1 MLGKNNNK
9 ERIRKMEMQAKQDH
23 FSIRKLTIGA
33 ASVLL
38 GFTFFGLNSQT
49 AKADTIDP
57 AKEEI
62 SSETNKSQTESDQT
76 ADKADSANANKQ
88 TSSKKQDANLST
100 FSGLSSFLKSTDT
113 ENSTTST
120 KDSTAKTTDSK
131 TDGQKDKENTADN
144 NAKTPDKDQ
153 SATKDPAKA
162 DGVTDQD
169 QSATKDPAKADSA
182 TDQDNSKTN
191 SAGKTDSQTPTLVDK
206 DAKRDATTGTVAKVT
221 NWTQLKNAYSDA
233 SVSEIDI
240 MNNISADSNG
250 WHTVLATVPGRK
262 LLIKSAGTTKYK
274 IDFKQNHPDC
284 DKRNSTDITYENLE
298 LWSADYWGVLST
310 YGLSGTGGSQN
321 VNVNIRFKNVDYYG
335 SQLIYAQANTHIYF
349 YGTNHINT
357 IKTPYNGGPTE
368 SNDQQLFE
376 FNGKNCS
383 VEFVDG
389 VFNGSTYGGSMI
401 EMTGDNVSVKVDQ
414 GAVVNL
420 TPLVNYDASRTYGE
434 HWYPFSVI
442 YIKGKGKV
450 DVSGTINIFMG
461 DNSTSHPYQGS
472 RNSNKCRAIYL
483 EDGDSN
489 FNIATGGTVNINTN
503 GNISDVKPGN
513 LVYDAGNFIIKP
525 KGTLNI
531 VGSDMGDYSGTLVL
545 VKGKADIENG
555 AFNISLDDSKP
566 AGPGKGAG
574 TGAGK
579 GAITLVDVQGGTL
592 IVNNPTSL
600 ILNAQ
605 ANKNPDTSII
615 GENNITITNVR
626 QQFNLTGLGLG
637 IDKVTLPPF
646 HVLNVRKK
654 RGGTILVD
662 KLELLNG
669 KTQLNVDKLNE
680 LKAKITAAGI
690 DYEKL
695 PTDVKDSLT
704 ETAKGNK
711 TFDDLFIDII
721 QRAFNN
727 SKNFGYN
734 NIAFIPA
741 NPSGFLDIDTSKVTV
756 KRNDDGSN
764 TITGAAGSV
773 IGYNPDTD
781 GPDDLKGDPKN
792 IKNTFSLVMPVAT
805 KAYIAANIIDDKGKK
820 IPWPDK
826 NIGVP
831 NPYAATDDT
840 YRDSKNSSLNPL
852 PTQYAAE
859 VNNDGSF
866 TFTIPADQTVK
877 FNKNYGIE
885 LSPSANFVGYDPTDT
900 SKPVRQ
906 NLDILTLSEVRD
918 QAAKAIT
925 DAINNAKTNKPN
937 NLTAD
942 QNKAFNDAM
951 TQAAAAASKTINSAN
966 KSTSVYDPSADSITK
981 VNQRK
986 NDALKIINDAL
997 KAAQNS
1003 AQVETDRTNAIN
1015 ALNAEASQQAGYY
1028 PSQTQAITD
1037 ARDSA
1042 INQVKAAQ
1050 NSTDVAKAKDDG
1062 IKAIDKVGLDYKN
1075 TVKTG
1080 LDQQIGQVK
1089 SDIADLAKDANLND
1103 TEKDEV
1109 NGLIDRLKRP
1119 DAIVA
1124 TQGDI
1129 DKDTNEASVKSHQ
1142 KEAQDTID
1150 ALKNTISAIKKLQ
1163 AAAKD
1168 EIAKHS
1174 DKTADIQDSL
1184 NDAVHKVINGD
1195 DPDGSNGLEAI
1206 KQVYAN
1212 QEADAINKAA
1222 AAAKKRVQNS
1232 GLAPTDQVA
1241 YLNAIDNAAKV
1252 ATAKP
1257 GDSNYDANK
1266 SIYGTSDVT
1275 AIDQRV
1281 AATQTAFDKA
1291 AAKSEVSGYAVTNED
1306 SLSVNSTTNIAKAI
1320 SDGLASIDNSA
1331 DSNAVATA
1339 EDTAKKNVLKAISKQ
1354 KLADVEAD
1362 VENQISNIPGLTA
1375 QNIDDAKA
1383 QAQKILSN
1391 NNIPLGYTQRI
1402 DQADSLTA
1410 IDGARNDGI
1419 TALNNLLTKQ
1429 QELGKRNNQL
1439 TDAAA
1444 QIRKKQQDADS
1455 AIDAITNLSDAEKDS
1470 YHKQIKK
1477 VADDSINGL
1486 NSIDLSKV
1494 DDAVTTAKG
1503 KIDSI
1508 VADAQNKGNS
1518 VIKDAR
1524 TKASQA
1530 VDDAA
1535 KAAKAKIESIPD
1547 SQLSQSN
1554 KKHYEDLIDQ
1564 DAQSAK
1570 DKIAA
1575 AQDEDS
1581 IKSVVQ
1587 DGENNITRD
1596 LNDAQVSAAR
1606 AKAISDLQTAK
1617 NDARKTISDA
1627 HDKGSLNEKDWED
1640 KLDQIDNAYDQAV
1653 QAVTGDF
1660 NVSDINND
1668 ADKGKKSIQ
1677 SIVDSISDNAA
1688 TQALA
1693 KQRQDAI
1700 NKLKE
1705 ARDNANT
1712 QITTDPNLS
1721 VTEKNDYYNQ
1731 ITNAFNNA
1739 QSAIQAAGKD
1749 DIDTALTNGTRKL
1762 TDIQEAANLQ
1772 SAKDQALND
1781 LLAER
1786 SKVKEQIGNMD
1797 QVTSANK
1804 NDLRAKVDEQ
1814 YNQAVN
1820 NINSANTSS
1829 IQQVTQYS
1837 QQGKAAIDNVIS
1849 DLNINKVINK
1859 QKLDDYAQKAIDR
1872 INNSTDV
1879 TQAVK
1884 DSTIAGIKA
1893 ARDEAKGNVD
1903 SQTEIPASNVAEQNG
1918 ELAIDA
1924 AAAKG
1929 NGLEGYKNSAI
1940 DQISTAAANATSRLQ
1955 GIYNGL
1961 NDDDKAKVKD
1971 VFDQA
1976 NNAIQQA
1983 SSTAIANIKKATNKD
1998 QVDGYT
2004 KDAIAAINKAE
2015 AGADLAAAK
2024 AAAITAINEASTKAN
2039 TQLTNKK
2046 DQDAVKAVTN
2056 LGQNDINAASDIAT
2070 VNKIKDN
2077 TIQSIQNILDIAASQ
2092 QAEQIRNQRDEALQE
2107 LKDTLNGKDDLAGV
2121 RDQINR
2127 LNDLTDDQ
2135 KTAFTKQAVDAYDRA
2150 VAKVSGASK
2159 DQIESE
2165 KNAGI
2170 VNINQALTDAKLQ
2183 ATKNKA
2189 KSDLDKLASA
2199 AGETDPND
2207 KDSINNERDK
2217 AKDKIDKAKNT
2228 DEVNKAKEEG
2238 QNAINGIEETG
2249 KDTQLANDKVAAKND
2264 LKNAADKL
2272 QQKIDQDLADKK
2284 LGQDQYD
2291 ELSAKIDQA
2300 RKDGETRINSAKD
2313 KNGLTNAQSQNNNDL
2328 NNIST
2333 DIGKEESLTN
2343 ALTQLQDA
2351 VNKASAA
2358 ADEIAKDNKDL
2369 AEQMREQIKSERDKA
2384 AQIIQNAKNDA
2395 QDPNNAMNTA
2405 AQDGVKAITGLTD
2418 RYEAK
2423 NDAINKLK
2431 GYAETVK
2438 KGLQGNNL
2446 DANEI
2451 SQGENAI
2458 NTALQNATSNIYG
2471 AKDSDNL
2478 DDIEGAGEKAIDQA
2492 KLPSDLL
2499 AEKNKQIAAIDDYVK
2514 GKGDINSVATH
2525 LTDDQKADLQKQL
2538 DQVVQSTKDKI
2549 GKVTLPE
2556 NATASDFEAAKKKLA
2571 NIEHGVP
2578 ENNEALDFG
2587 QAGVDKIY
2595 DLAKNRAD
2603 IYQAKQDAIKQ
2614 LQDIQDQ
2621 ANKKI
2626 EDSGLSGTDQEA
2638 ERQKIKDIIDKSK
2651 TDVNNIPDKKDGKDR
2666 TADDVKQDAAAIVN
2680 KAKNGYK
2687 DPTTGE
2693 QMPGTSSVIDQAA
2706 LAGAKTKAEGYL
2718 KEKQNQAHDI
2728 INKSQ
2733 LTDSEKQEAN
2743 QAIDNAYNSEKEN
2756 IEAITDVDKVP
2767 KDKDHVGTSI
2777 DKIWQ
2782 NSSEWV
2788 VKDKQ
2793 NATVG
2798 TNGLQSEYDKLTS
2811 DQRANSDYQDYIK
2824 DIIAGLADINK
2835 ADNIPDIS
2843 SAYNQ
2848 GITALNK
2855 LKAKEDIKNAADKAK
2870 TEIINNKDIDSQ
2882 TKLDLI
2888 NNVNEHVKEGN
2899 EAIDQVNAPSD
2910 DPAGKKTNIDK
2921 AANTAKGDIQVE
2933 VNKAIDASKKKADQE
2948 VADKAI
2954 EAIDKIHKEF
2964 GDNADTS
2971 SIQNAFNKHKNT
2983 EGNSYDEIQK
2993 NKLEA
2998 EKEIAK
3004 GAVDDAAK
3012 NAKKDVD
3019 NNKGK
3024 HQDGS
3029 DLTNDEKQKIK
3040 DEIDHQKDNAKDKID
3055 HAGSGDD
3062 IDKNRDNGIDVI
3074 HQDSSDPTTIDKV
3087 IHGGDNNGNGGNT
3100 ENISNGGNTGGGS
3113 TAPVPVPNKQ
3123 PGNDNNPNDSDS
3135 NSNAKLPNSSQVKLM
3150 HNAYLYDETGKR
3162 ANQITLGVGSIVTV
3176 YGTQTIN
3183 GKEYYVLVDQGAKN
3197 KKYFVATAN
3206 VLATRQKLTHNAYIY
3221 NQFGKRVKKTG
3232 VYKKGQLLNTYGAVV
3247 KIRGKRYF
3255 TIGKNRFVKAA
3266 NVKIVTSAKSA
3277 NEEVAPTY
3285 TNTTEQPVVTVAK
3298 SLKHNA
3304 YLYDENGR
3312 RANKLIFNAGSV
3324 VETTGKKTINGQ
3336 KYYALPDGLYIASGN
3351 IDAKKLK
3358 LKHNAYIYNKYGHRL
3373 GKKVLKKRKSV
3384 NTYGNPVKIGHKK
3397 YYTLSKGRF
3406 VKKAN
3411 F

>member
-153 SATKDPAKA
+153 SATKNPAKA
-162 DGVTDQD
+162 DGATDQD

-376 FNGKNCS
+376 FKGKNCS

-434 HWYPFSVI
+434 NWYPFSVI

-472 RNSNKCRAIYL
+472 RNSNKCRAIFL
-483 EDGDSN
+483 KDNDSS
-489 FNIATGGTVNINTN
+489 FNIGTNGTVNVTTN
-503 GNISDVKPGN
+503 GNISDADSGN
-513 LVYDAGNFIIKP
+513 LIYDAGNFTIRP
-525 KGTLNI
+525 KGTLN
-531 VGSDMGDYSGTLVL
+531 VTGNDMGDYSGTLVL

-615 GENNITITNVR
+615 GTNNITITNVR
-626 QQFNLTGLGLG
+626 QQFDLTGLGLG

-792 IKNTFSLVMPVAT
+792 IKNPFSLVMPVAT

-826 NIGVP
+826 DDKNHGVP

-885 LSPSANFVGYDPTDT
+885 LSPSANFIGYDPTDT

-925 DAINNAKTNKPN
+925 DAITNAKTNKPN

-986 NDALKIINDAL
+986 NDALKIINDAIT
-997 KAAQNS
+997 AAQNS

-1015 ALNAEASQQAGYY
+1015 ALNAEASKQAGYY
-1028 PSQTQAITD
+1028 PSQSQTING

-1042 INQVKAAQ
+1042 ISQVKAAQ

-1124 TQGDI
+1124 DQGDI

-1174 DKTADIQDSL
+1174 DKTTDIQDSL

-1195 DPDGSNGLEAI
+1195 DPDGSKGLEEI
-1206 KQVYAN
+1206 KQVFTN
-1212 QEADAINKAA
+1212 QEANNINKAA

-1241 YLNAIDNAAKV
+1241 YLNAIDNAAKI

-1275 AIDQRV
+1275 AINQRV
-1281 AATQTAFDKA
+1281 AATQTTFDKA
-1291 AAKSEVSGYAVTNED
+1291 AAKSEVSGYAATNQD
-1306 SLSVNSTTNIAKAI
+1306 SLSVNQTTNIAKAI
-1320 SDGLASIDNSA
+1320 SDGLTSIDNSA
-1331 DSNAVATA
+1331 DSDAVAVA
-1339 EDTAKKNVLKAISKQ
+1339 EDTAKKNVLKTISKQ

-1375 QNIDDAKA
+1375 QNIDDAKKL
-1383 QAQKILSN
+1383 AQKILSN
-1391 NNIPLGYTQRI
+1391 NTNPLGYTQRV

-1486 NSIDLSKV
+1486 NSIEPSKV

-1547 SQLSQSN
+1547 SQLSQSS

-1564 DAQSAK
+1564 DAQAAK

-1581 IKSVVQ
+1581 IKSAAQ

-1606 AKAISDLQTAK
+1606 AQAISDLQSAK
-1617 NDARKTISDA
+1617 NDARKTISAA
-1627 HDKGSLNEKDWED
+1627 HDKGSLNDKDWED

-1660 NVSDINND
+1660 NVSDINDD

-1677 SIVDSISDNAA
+1677 SVVDSISDNEA

-1693 KQRQDAI
+1693 KQRQDAL

-1731 ITNAFNNA
+1731 ITKAFNSA

-1762 TDIQEAANLQ
+1762 TEIQEAANLQ

-1786 SKVKEQIGNMD
+1786 SKIREQIGNMD

-1804 NDLRAKVDEQ
+1804 NDLRAQVDEQ
-1814 YNQAVN
+1814 YNQAVK
-1820 NINSANTSS
+1820 NINSASTSS
-1829 IQQVTQYS
+1829 IQQVTQYA

-1872 INNSTDV
+1872 ISNSSDI

-1884 DSTIAGIKA
+1884 NSTIAGINA

-1903 SQTEIPASNVAEQNG
+1903 SQKDIPASNLAEQNG

-1929 NGLEGYKNSAI
+1929 NGFEGYKNSAI
-1940 DQISTAAANATSRLQ
+1940 GQISTAAANATSRLQ
-1955 GIYNGL
+1955 EIYNGL
-1961 NDDDKAKVKD
+1961 KDDEKAKVKD

-1976 NNAIQQA
+1976 NSAIKQA
-1983 SSTAIANIKKATNKD
+1983 SSTAIANINKATNKD

-2015 AGADLAAAK
+2015 TGADLAAAK
-2024 AAAITAINEASTKAN
+2024 TAAITAINEASAKAN

-2046 DQDAVKAVTN
+2046 DQDANKAVTD

-2135 KTAFTKQAVDAYDRA
+2135 KTAFTNQAVAAYDRA
-2150 VAKVSGASK
+2150 VAKVSGAAK
-2159 DQIESE
+2159 DQIDNE

-2189 KSDLDKLASA
+2189 KSDLDQLASE
-2199 AGETDPND
+2199 AGKTDPND

-2333 DIGKEESLTN
+2333 DIGKEESLTD

-2369 AEQMREQIKSERDKA
+2369 ADQMREQIKSERDKA
-2384 AQIIQNAKNDA
+2384 AKNIQDAKNDA
-2395 QDPNNAMNTA
+2395 QDPNNAMNQE
-2405 AQDGVKAITGLTD
+2405 AQSGVKAITGLTD
-2418 RYEAK
+2418 RFEAK
-2423 NDAINKLK
+2423 NVAINKLK
-2431 GYAETVK
+2431 GYAETAK

-2451 SQGENAI
+2451 SQGEGAI

-2471 AKDSDNL
+2471 AKDTDNL

-2571 NIEHGVP
+2571 NIEQGVP

-2626 EDSGLSGTDQEA
+2626 EDSGLSATDQQA

-2651 TDVNNIPDKKDGKDR
+2651 IAINNIPDKNKDGSDR
-2666 TADDVKQDAAAIVN
+2666 RVEDVKQDAQTIID
-2680 KAKNGYK
+2680 KARNGYK

-2693 QMPGTSSVIDQAA
+2693 QIPGTANVIDQAA
-2706 LAGAKTKAEGYL
+2706 LAGAKTQAEGHL
-2718 KEKQNQAHDI
+2718 KDKQNQAHNI
-2728 INKSQ
+2728 INQSQ
-2733 LTDSEKQEAN
+2733 LTDSEKQLAN
-2743 QAIDNAYNSEKEN
+2743 QAIDDAYDREKAN
-2756 IEAITDVDKVP
+2756 IEAISDVEKVP
-2767 KDKDHVGTSI
+2767 KNEAQIGTSI
-2777 DKIWQ
+2777 DQIWH
-2782 NSSEWV
+2782 NPSVWF

-2793 NATVG
+2793 NATSG

-2811 DQRANSDYQDYIK
+2811 DQRANPDYQDYIK

-2843 SAYNQ
+2843 SAYDK

-2855 LKAKEDIKNAADKAK
+2855 LKAKEEIKNTADKAK
-2870 TEIINNKDIDSQ
+2870 TEIKNNKDLDDETKQHYIDKVDQ
-2882 TKLDLI
+2882 
-2888 NNVNEHVKEGN
+2888 HVTDSN
-2899 EAIDQVNAPSD
+2899 TAVDQVNAPSD

-2921 AANTAKGDIQVE
+2921 VVDTAKNDIQVE
-2933 VNKAIDASKKKADQE
+2933 INKAIDTSKKKADQE
-2948 VADKAI
+2948 VADKAK

-2964 GDNADTS
+2964 GDGADTS
-2971 SIQNAFNKHKNT
+2971 SIQNALDKHKNT

-3004 GAVDDAAK
+3004 GAVDDAAN

-3029 DLTNDEKQKIK
+3029 DLTNNEKQKIK

-3055 HAGSGDD
+3055 HAGSGND
-3062 IDKNRDNGIDVI
+3062 IDQNRDNGIDII
-3074 HQDSSDPTTIDKV
+3074 HQDSSDPATIDKV
-3087 IHGGDNNGNGGNT
+3087 IHGGDNNGNGSNT
-3100 ENISNGGNTGGGS
+3100 ENISNGGGS
-3113 TAPVPVPNKQ
+3113 TAPVPGSNKQ
-3123 PGNDNNPNDSDS
+3123 PGNGNNQSDSDS
-3135 NSNAKLPNSSQVKLM
+3135 KPNEKLPDSSQVKLM

-3266 NVKIVTSAKSA
+3266 NVKLVTAAKSA
-3277 NEEVAPTY
+3277 NEEVTPTNV
-3285 TNTTEQPVVTVAK
+3285 NTAEQPVAIVAK

-3312 RANKLIFNAGSV
+3312 RANKLIFNAGSI

>member
-88 TSSKKQDANLST
+88 TSSKKEDANLST

-162 DGVTDQD
+162 DG
-169 QSATKDPAKADSA
+169 A

-221 NWTQLKNAYSDA
+221 NWNEFTKAYLNASI
-233 SVSEIDI
+233 SEIDI
-240 MNNISADSNG
+240 MNDITDGPNG
-250 WHTVLATVPGRK
+250 NTSSFGNVPGRN
-262 LLIKSAGTTKYK
+262 LLIKSVGGKRNL
-274 IDFKQNHPDC
+274 IDFKGYHPQIAT
-284 DKRNSTDITYENLE
+284 NTSADITYENVKLM
-298 LWSADYWGVLST
+298 SGDYFGVFD
-310 YGLSGTGGSQN
+310 TGGLNPNQTA
-321 VNVNIRFKNVDYYG
+321 NIRFRNTEFDG
-335 SQLIYAQANTHIYF
+335 SQLIYASRNTHIFF
-349 YGTNHINT
+349 YGNNEINT
-357 IKTPYNGGPTE
+357 IKTPYFPGGPHDG
-368 SNDQQLFE
+368 NDQQLFQFTQE
-376 FNGKNCS
+376 NCS

-389 VFNGSTYGGSMI
+389 VFNGSTFGG
-401 EMTGDNVSVKVDQ
+401 NVIQMESSNDLVKVDK
-414 GAVVNL
+414 GAIVNL
-420 TPLVNYDASRTYGE
+420 TPLLQYDNSHGASGE
-434 HWYPFSVI
+434 NPLWYSGYTVI
-442 YIKGKGKV
+442 YISGKGTV
-450 DVSGTINIFMG
+450 DVAGTMNINMG
-461 DNSTSHPYQGS
+461 NNSTVYPYQGT
-472 RNSNKCRAIYL
+472 RNNSKCTAIYMNN
-483 EDGDSN
+483 GDSN

-503 GNISDVKPGN
+503 GNINNIHGGN
-513 LVYDAGNFIIKP
+513 LVHDAGNFTIKP

-545 VKGKADIENG
+545 VKGKADVENG
-555 AFNISLDDSKP
+555 AFNISLDGSTKVGSGSGAGSKP
-566 AGPGKGAG
+566 
-574 TGAGK
+574 
-579 GAITLVDVQGGTL
+579 ITLVDVQGGTL

-615 GENNITITNVR
+615 GTNNITITNVR
-626 QQFNLTGLGLG
+626 QQFDLTGLGLG

-690 DYEKL
+690 DYDKL

-792 IKNTFSLVMPVAT
+792 IKNPFSLVMPVAT

-885 LSPSANFVGYDPTDT
+885 LSPSANFIGYDPTDT

-906 NLDILTLSEVRD
+906 NLDILTLSDARD
-918 QAAKAIT
+918 QAAKEIT
-925 DAINNAKTNKPN
+925 DTINNAKTNKPN

-942 QNKAFNDAM
+942 QNKAFNDAL
-951 TQAAAAASKTINSAN
+951 TKAAAAASKTINSAN
-966 KSTSVYDPSADSITK
+966 KATSVYDPSANSILE
-981 VNQRK
+981 VNKRK

-997 KAAQNS
+997 KAAQDV
-1003 AQVETDRTNAIN
+1003 AKVETDRTNAFN
-1015 ALNAEASQQAGYY
+1015 ALNTEASQQSGYY

-1042 INQVKAAQ
+1042 ISQVKAAQ

-1174 DKTADIQDSL
+1174 DKTTDIQDSL

-1195 DPDGSNGLEAI
+1195 DPDGSKGLEEI
-1206 KQVYAN
+1206 KQVFTN
-1212 QEADAINKAA
+1212 QEANNINKAA

-1241 YLNAIDNAAKV
+1241 YLNAIDNAAKI

-1275 AIDQRV
+1275 AINQRV
-1281 AATQTAFDKA
+1281 AATQTTFDKA
-1291 AAKSEVSGYAVTNED
+1291 AAKSELSGYAATNQD
-1306 SLSVNSTTNIAKAI
+1306 SLSVNQTTNIAKAI

-1331 DSNAVATA
+1331 DSNAVAVA
-1339 EDTAKKNVLKAISKQ
+1339 EDTAKKNVLKTISKQ

-1375 QNIDDAKA
+1375 QNIDDAKKL
-1383 QAQKILSN
+1383 AQKILSN
-1391 NNIPLGYTQRI
+1391 NTNPLGYTQRV

-1444 QIRKKQQDADS
+1444 QIRQKQQDADS

-1486 NSIDLSKV
+1486 NSIDPSKV

-1547 SQLSQSN
+1547 SQLSQSS

-1564 DAQSAK
+1564 DAQAAK

-1581 IKSVVQ
+1581 IKSAAQ

-1606 AKAISDLQTAK
+1606 AQAISDLQSAK
-1617 NDARKTISDA
+1617 NDARKTISAA
-1627 HDKGSLNEKDWED
+1627 HDKQSLNDKDWED

-1660 NVSDINND
+1660 NVSDINDD

-1677 SIVDSISDNAA
+1677 SVVDSISDNEA

-1693 KQRQDAI
+1693 KQRQDAL

-1731 ITNAFNNA
+1731 ITNAFNSA

-1762 TDIQEAANLQ
+1762 TEIQEAANLQ

-1786 SKVKEQIGNMD
+1786 SKIREQIGNMD

-1804 NDLRAKVDEQ
+1804 NDLRAQVDEQ
-1814 YNQAVN
+1814 YNQAVK
-1820 NINSANTSS
+1820 NINSASTSS
-1829 IQQVTQYS
+1829 IQQVTQYA

-1872 INNSTDV
+1872 ISNSSDI

-1884 DSTIAGIKA
+1884 DSTIAGINA

-1903 SQTEIPASNVAEQNG
+1903 RQKDISNSNVAEQNG

-1929 NGLEGYKNSAI
+1929 NGFEGYKNSAI
-1940 DQISTAAANATSRLQ
+1940 GQISTAAANATSRLQ

-1961 NDDDKAKVKD
+1961 KDDEKEKVKD

-1976 NNAIQQA
+1976 NNAIKQA
-1983 SSTAIANIKKATNKD
+1983 SSTAIANINKATNKD

-2015 AGADLAAAK
+2015 TGADLAAAK
-2024 AAAITAINEASTKAN
+2024 TAAITAITEASAKAN

-2046 DQDAVKAVTN
+2046 DQDANKAVTD

-2135 KTAFTKQAVDAYDRA
+2135 KTAFTNQAVAAYDRA
-2150 VAKVSGASK
+2150 VAKVSGAAK
-2159 DQIESE
+2159 DQIDNE

-2189 KSDLDKLASA
+2189 KSDLDQLASE
-2199 AGETDPND
+2199 AGKTDPND

-2333 DIGKEESLTN
+2333 DIGKEESLTD

-2369 AEQMREQIKSERDKA
+2369 ADQMREQIKSERDKA
-2384 AQIIQNAKNDA
+2384 AKNIQDAKNDA
-2395 QDPNNAMNTA
+2395 QDPNNAMNQE
-2405 AQDGVKAITGLTD
+2405 AQSGVKAITGLTD
-2418 RYEAK
+2418 RFEAK
-2423 NDAINKLK
+2423 NVAINKLK
-2431 GYAETVK
+2431 GYAETAK

-2451 SQGENAI
+2451 SQGEGAI
-2458 NTALQNATSNIYG
+2458 NTALQNSTSNIYG
-2471 AKDSDNL
+2471 AKDTDNL

-2571 NIEHGVP
+2571 NIEQGVP

-2603 IYQAKQDAIKQ
+2603 IYQTKQDAIKQ

-2626 EDSGLSGTDQEA
+2626 EDSGLSATDQQA

-2651 TDVNNIPDKKDGKDR
+2651 IAINNIPDKNKDGSDR
-2666 TADDVKQDAAAIVN
+2666 RVEDVKQDAQTIID

-2693 QMPGTSSVIDQAA
+2693 QIPGTTNVIDQAA
-2706 LAGAKTKAEGYL
+2706 LAGAKTQAEGHL
-2718 KEKQNQAHDI
+2718 KDKQNQAHNI
-2728 INKSQ
+2728 INQSQ
-2733 LTDSEKQEAN
+2733 LTDSEKQLAN
-2743 QAIDNAYNSEKEN
+2743 QAIDDAYDREKAN
-2756 IEAITDVDKVP
+2756 IEAISDVEKVP
-2767 KDKDHVGTSI
+2767 KDEAQIGTSI
-2777 DKIWQ
+2777 DQIWH
-2782 NSSEWV
+2782 NPSVWF

-2793 NATVG
+2793 NATSG

-2811 DQRANSDYQDYIK
+2811 DQRANPDYQDYIK

-2870 TEIINNKDIDSQ
+2870 TEINNNKDLDDQ
-2882 TKLDLI
+2882 TKKDLI
-2888 NNVNEHVKEGN
+2888 NNIDNHAKEGIT
-2899 EAIDQVNAPSD
+2899 AVDQVNAPSD

-2921 AANTAKGDIQVE
+2921 VVDTAKNDIQVE
-2933 VNKAIDASKKKADQE
+2933 INKAIDTSKKKADQE
-2948 VADKAI
+2948 VADKAK

-2964 GDNADTS
+2964 GDGADTS
-2971 SIQNAFNKHKNT
+2971 SIQNALDKHKNT

-3004 GAVDDAAK
+3004 GAVDDAAN

-3029 DLTNDEKQKIK
+3029 DLTNNEKQKIK

-3055 HAGSGDD
+3055 HAGSGND
-3062 IDKNRDNGIDVI
+3062 IDQNRDNGIDII
-3074 HQDSSDPTTIDKV
+3074 HQDSSDPATIDKV
-3087 IHGGDNNGNGGNT
+3087 IHGGDNNGNGSNT
-3100 ENISNGGNTGGGS
+3100 ENISNGGGS
-3113 TAPVPVPNKQ
+3113 TVPVPGSNKQ
-3123 PGNDNNPNDSDS
+3123 PGNGNNQSASDSKPND
-3135 NSNAKLPNSSQVKLM
+3135 KLPDSSQVKLM

-3266 NVKIVTSAKSA
+3266 NVKLVSAAKSA
-3277 NEEVAPTY
+3277 NEEVTPTNV
-3285 TNTTEQPVVTVAK
+3285 NTAEQPVVIVAK

-3312 RANKLIFNAGSV
+3312 RANKLIFNAGSI
-3324 VETTGKKTINGQ
+3324 VETTGKKKINGQ

>member
-62 SSETNKSQTESDQT
+62 SSETNKSQTESVQT
-76 ADKADSANANKQ
+76 ADTADSASTNKQ
-88 TSSKKQDANLST
+88 TSSKKQNTDLTT
-100 FSGLSSFLKSTDT
+100 FSGLSSFLKDSETANPT
-113 ENSTTST
+113 SST

-131 TDGQKDKENTADN
+131 TDDQKDKENTTDN
-144 NAKTPDKDQ
+144 SAKTP
-153 SATKDPAKA
+153 
-162 DGVTDQD
+162 DQD
-169 QSATKDPAKADSA
+169 QSATKDPSK
-182 TDQDNSKTN
+182 TDGTTDLDNSKTN
-191 SAGKTDSQTPTLVDK
+191 DTEKTDSQTPALVDK

-221 NWTQLKNAYSDA
+221 NWTEFTDAYKNA

-240 MNNISADSNG
+240 MNDIKDGPNNDISYFGDI
-250 WHTVLATVPGRK
+250 PGRN
-262 LLIKSAGTTKYK
+262 LLIKSVGDQQYL
-274 IDFKQNHPDC
+274 IDFKGNHPQID
-284 DKRNSTDITYENLE
+284 RNTSADITYENVMLV
-298 LWSADYWGVLST
+298 SGDYYGVFDT
-310 YGLSGTGGSQN
+310 DGLNNKQT
-321 VNVNIRFKNVDYYG
+321 VNIRFRNTKFYG
-335 SQLIYAQANTHIYF
+335 SQLIYASRNTHIFF
-349 YGTNHINT
+349 YGSNDINT
-357 IKTPYNGGPTE
+357 IKTPYFPGEASDAN
-368 SNDQQLFE
+368 NQQLFQFTNE
-376 FNGKNCS
+376 NCS

-389 VFNGSTYGGSMI
+389 TFKGSTFGGSVIQM
-401 EMTGDNVSVKVDQ
+401 ESDNDIVQVDQ
-414 GAVVNL
+414 GATVEL
-420 TPLVNYDASRTYGE
+420 TPLKDYNGSHGATGE
-434 HWYPFSVI
+434 GLMPFSVI
-442 YIKGKGKV
+442 YIRGKGKV
-450 DVSGTINIFMG
+450 DVAGKMDINMG
-461 DNSTSHPYQGS
+461 DNSTVNPYQGT
-472 RNSNKCRAIYL
+472 RNNSKCRAIYL
-483 EDGDSN
+483 QDTGSS
-489 FNIATGGTVNINTN
+489 FNIGTNGVVNVTTN
-503 GNISDVKPGN
+503 GNISDANSGN
-513 LVYDAGNFIIKP
+513 LIYDGGNFTIRP
-525 KGTLNI
+525 KGALN
-531 VGSDMGDYSGTLVL
+531 VTGQDMGNYSGTLVL
-545 VKGKADIENG
+545 VKGKADVENG
-555 AFNISLDDSKP
+555 AFNISLDGSTTV
-566 AGPGKGAG
+566 GSGSGAG
-574 TGAGK
+574 NK
-579 GAITLVDVQGGTL
+579 PITLVDVQGGTL

-605 ANKNPDTSII
+605 ANKNSDTSII

-646 HVLNVRKK
+646 HVLNVRKQ

-669 KTQLNVDKLNE
+669 KMPLNNEKLQE
-680 LKAKITAAGI
+680 LITSVTNAGI
-690 DYEKL
+690 DFAKL
-695 PTDVKDSLT
+695 PKDVKDSLT
-704 ETAKGNK
+704 ETAASNK

-727 SKNFGYN
+727 SNNFGYN

-741 NPSGFLDIDTSKVTV
+741 NPSGFMDIDTSKVTV

-764 TITGAAGSV
+764 TISGAAGSV

-781 GPDDLKGDPKN
+781 GPDDLKTDDQGKPQKPKN
-792 IKNTFSLVMPVAT
+792 PFSLVMPVAT
-805 KAYIAANIIDDKGKK
+805 KAYIVANVIDDKGKK

-826 NIGVP
+826 DDKNHGVP
-831 NPYAATDDT
+831 NPYAETDDT

-852 PTQYAAE
+852 PTQYAAV
-859 VNNDGSF
+859 VNDDGSF
-866 TFTIPADQTVK
+866 SFTIPADQTVK
-877 FNKNYGIE
+877 YNKNYGIE

-918 QAAKAIT
+918 QAAQAIT

-966 KSTSVYDPSADSITK
+966 KSTSVYDPTADSITR
-981 VNQRK
+981 VNQRRD
-986 NDALKIINDAL
+986 NALKIINDAIT
-997 KAAQNS
+997 AAKNS

-1028 PSQTQAITD
+1028 PSQSQTING
-1037 ARDSA
+1037 ARDNA
-1042 INQVKAAQ
+1042 ISQVKAAQ
-1050 NSTDVAKAKDDG
+1050 NSSDVAKAKDDG

-1089 SDIADLAKDANLND
+1089 SDIADLAMDANLND

-1195 DPDGSNGLEAI
+1195 DPDGSKGLEEI
-1206 KQVYAN
+1206 KQVFTN

-1232 GLAPTDQVA
+1232 GLAPADQVA

-1275 AIDQRV
+1275 GIDQRV

-1291 AAKSEVSGYAVTNED
+1291 AAKSEVSGYAVINED

-1320 SDGLASIDNSA
+1320 NDGLASIDNST

-1362 VENQISNIPGLTA
+1362 LENQISNIPGLTA

-1419 TALNNLLTKQ
+1419 TALNNLLIKQ

-1444 QIRKKQQDADS
+1444 QIRQKQQDADK
-1455 AIDAITNLSDAEKDS
+1455 AIDDITNLSDAEKDS

-1486 NSIDLSKV
+1486 NSIDSSKV

-1524 TKASQA
+1524 AKASQA

-1535 KAAKAKIESIPD
+1535 NAAKAKIESIPD

-1677 SIVDSISDNAA
+1677 SIVDSISDNEA

-1829 IQQVTQYS
+1829 IQQVTQYA

-1961 NDDDKAKVKD
+1961 KDDEKAKVKD

-1976 NNAIQQA
+1976 NSAIQQA
-1983 SSTAIANIKKATNKD
+1983 SSTAIANVKKATNKD

-2024 AAAITAINEASTKAN
+2024 AAAITAINETSAKAN
-2039 TQLTNKK
+2039 TQLTDKK
-2046 DQDAVKAVTN
+2046 DQDANKAVTN

-2092 QAEQIRNQRDEALQE
+2092 QADQIRNQRDEALQQ
-2107 LKDTLNGKDDLAGV
+2107 LKDTLNGKDNVAGV

-2135 KTAFTKQAVDAYDRA
+2135 KTAFTNQAVDAYNRA

-2159 DQIESE
+2159 DQIENE

-2170 VNINQALTDAKLQ
+2170 VDINQALSDAKLQ
-2183 ATKNKA
+2183 AAKNKA
-2189 KSDLDKLASA
+2189 KSDLDQTASD
-2199 AGETDPND
+2199 AGKND
-2207 KDSINNERDK
+2207 AKDQDSINNERDK
-2217 AKDKIDKAKNT
+2217 AKDKIDQAKNT
-2228 DEVNKAKEEG
+2228 DEVNKAKDEG
-2238 QNAINGIEETG
+2238 QNAIIGIEQTG

-2291 ELSAKIDQA
+2291 DLKEKIDQA

-2313 KNGLTNAQSQNNNDL
+2313 KDSLTGAQSQNNNDL

-2358 ADEIAKDNKDL
+2358 ADRIAKDNKDL

-2471 AKDSDNL
+2471 AKDTDNL

-2514 GKGDINSVATH
+2514 KKGDINSVATN
-2525 LTDDQKADLQKQL
+2525 LTNDQKADLQKQL
-2538 DQVVQSTKDKI
+2538 DQVVQNTKDKI
-2549 GKVTLPE
+2549 GSVKLPD
-2556 NATASDFEAAKKKLA
+2556 NPTQSDLEAAKKKLA
-2571 NIEHGVP
+2571 NIEQGVP
-2578 ENNEALDFG
+2578 ENNEALNFG
-2587 QAGVDKIY
+2587 QAGVDNVY
-2595 DLAKNRAD
+2595 DVAKNRAD

-2651 TDVNNIPDKKDGKDR
+2651 TDINNIPDKNKDGKDR

-2743 QAIDNAYNSEKEN
+2743 QAIDDAYNTEKAS
-2756 IEAITDVDKVP
+2756 IEATTDINKVP

-2793 NATVG
+2793 NATIG

-3087 IHGGDNNGNGGNT
+3087 IHGGDNNGDNNGNGGNT
-3100 ENISNGGNTGGGS
+3100 ENIGNGGNTGGGS
-3113 TAPVPVPNKQ
+3113 TVTPGPVNK
-3123 PGNDNNPNDSDS
+3123 PGTGSVDAGKDKPQNDDGN
-3135 NSNAKLPNSSQVKLM
+3135 LTNSSQVKLM

-3277 NEEVAPTY
+3277 NEEVAPTN

-3324 VETTGKKTINGQ
+3324 VETTGKTTINGQ

-3373 GKKVLKKRKSV
+3373 DKKVLKKHKSV

>member
-38 GFTFFGLNSQT
+38 GFTFFGLNSHT

-76 ADKADSANANKQ
+76 ADKADSASTNKQ
-88 TSSKKQDANLST
+88 TSSKKQNTDLTT
-100 FSGLSSFLKSTDT
+100 FSGLSSFLKDS
-113 ENSTTST
+113 EKANASSSV
-120 KDSTAKTTDSK
+120 KDSTAKTNDSK
-131 TDGQKDKENTADN
+131 AEDQKDKENTADN
-144 NAKTPDKDQ
+144 SAKTP
-153 SATKDPAKA
+153 AP
-162 DGVTDQD
+162 DQD
-169 QSATKDPAKADSA
+169 QSATKDPSTTDGAV
-182 TDQDNSKTN
+182 DQDDSKTN
-191 SAGKTDSQTPTLVDK
+191 SAEKTDSQTPALVDK
-206 DAKRDATTGTVAKVT
+206 DAKRDATTGTVATVT
-221 NWTQLKNAYSDA
+221 NWKEFTDAYKNAK
-233 SVSEIDI
+233 VSEIDI
-240 MNNISADSNG
+240 MNDINDGPNG
-250 WHTVLATVPGRK
+250 DAYSFGNVPGRN
-262 LLIKSAGTTKYK
+262 LVIKSVGDQPHL
-274 IDFKQNHPDC
+274 IDFKGYHPQI
-284 DKRNSTDITYENLE
+284 STNTSADITYENVTLV
-298 LWSADYWGVLST
+298 SGDFYGVFDT
-310 YGLSGTGGSQN
+310 AGLFSNQTA
-321 VNVNIRFKNVDYYG
+321 NIRFKNTKFYG
-335 SQLIYAQANTHIYF
+335 SQLIYAGQNTHIFF
-349 YGTNHINT
+349 YGDNDINT
-357 IKTPYNGGPTE
+357 VKTPYFPGEPYDG
-368 SNDQQLFE
+368 NDQQLFQ
-376 FNGKNCS
+376 FTGANCS

-389 VFNGSTYGGSMI
+389 VFNGSTFGG
-401 EMTGDNVSVKVDQ
+401 NVIQMESTNDLVKVDKD
-414 GAVVNL
+414 AIVNL
-420 TPLVNYDASRTYGE
+420 TPLKDYDNSHGASGE
-434 HWYPFSVI
+434 NPAWYIGYTVI
-442 YIKGKGKV
+442 YISGKGTV
-450 DVSGTINIFMG
+450 DVAGTMNINMG
-461 DNSTSHPYQGS
+461 NNSTVYPYQGTLN
-472 RNSNKCRAIYL
+472 NSKCKAIYMQN
-483 EDGDSN
+483 GDSN
-489 FNIATGGTVNINTN
+489 FNIATNGTVNINTN
-503 GNISDVKPGN
+503 GNINNGYGGN
-513 LVYDAGNFIIKP
+513 LVYDAGNFTIKP
-525 KGTLNI
+525 KGTLNV
-531 VGSDMGDYSGTLVL
+531 VGSDMGNYSGTLVL
-545 VKGKADIENG
+545 VKGKADVENG
-555 AFNISLDDSKP
+555 AFNISLDDSKSV
-566 AGPGKGAG
+566 GSG
-574 TGAGK
+574 TGAGT

-615 GENNITITNVR
+615 GQNNITITNVR
-626 QQFNLTGLGLG
+626 QQFDLNGLGLG
-637 IDKVTLPPF
+637 NGKLALPPF
-646 HVLNVRKK
+646 HVLNVRKS
-654 RGGTILVD
+654 GGTITVD
-662 KLELLNG
+662 KIELLNG
-669 KTQLNVDKLNE
+669 TRKLDNNQLEE
-680 LKAKITAAGI
+680 LKKKIAAVGIDFAKLPNDVQTSLVTAA
-690 DYEKL
+690 
-695 PTDVKDSLT
+695 
-704 ETAKGNK
+704 AGNK
-711 TFDDLFIDII
+711 DYDWLFADII
-721 QRAFNN
+721 KKAFNN
-727 SKNFGYN
+727 SSNFGYN
-734 NIAFIPA
+734 NISFIPA

-764 TITGAAGSV
+764 TISGAAGSV

-781 GPDDLKGDPKN
+781 GPDDLKTDDQGKPQKPKN
-792 IKNTFSLVMPVAT
+792 PFSVVLPVAT
-805 KAYIAANIIDDKGKK
+805 KAYIVANVIDDKGKK

-826 NIGVP
+826 DDKNHGVS
-831 NPYAATDDT
+831 NPYAETDDT
-840 YRDSKNSSLNPL
+840 YRDPKNSSLNPL

-859 VNNDGSF
+859 VNDDGSF
-866 TFTIPADQTVK
+866 SFTIPAEQTVNYK
-877 FNKNYGIE
+877 KNYGIE

-918 QAAKAIT
+918 QAAKDIT
-925 DAINNAKTNKPN
+925 DAINNAKKNKPN

-966 KSTSVYDPSADSITK
+966 KSTSVYDPSADSITR

-986 NDALKIINDAL
+986 NDALKIINDAIT
-997 KAAQNS
+997 AAQNS

-1028 PSQTQAITD
+1028 PSQSQTINGVRDNAI
-1037 ARDSA
+1037 S
-1042 INQVKAAQ
+1042 QVKAAQ

-1089 SDIADLAKDANLND
+1089 SDIVDLAKDANLND

-1174 DKTADIQDSL
+1174 DKTTDIQNSL

-1222 AAAKKRVQNS
+1222 AAAKKRVQIS
-1232 GLAPTDQVA
+1232 GLAPADQVA

-1275 AIDQRV
+1275 SIDQRV

-1331 DSNAVATA
+1331 DSNTVATA

-1391 NNIPLGYTQRI
+1391 NNIPLGYTQRV

-1419 TALNNLLTKQ
+1419 TALNNLLIKQ

-1444 QIRKKQQDADS
+1444 QIRQKQQKADS
-1455 AIDAITNLSDAEKDS
+1455 AIDSITNLSDAEKDS

-1486 NSIDLSKV
+1486 NSIDSSKV

-1524 TKASQA
+1524 AKASQA

-1677 SIVDSISDNAA
+1677 SIVDSISDNEA

-1804 NDLRAKVDEQ
+1804 NDLRSKVDEQ
-1814 YNQAVN
+1814 YNQAVK
-1820 NINSANTSS
+1820 NINSASTSS
-1829 IQQVTQYS
+1829 IQQVTQYA

-1872 INNSTDV
+1872 ISNSTDV

-1961 NDDDKAKVKD
+1961 NDDEKAKVKD

-1976 NNAIQQA
+1976 NSAIQQA
-1983 SSTAIANIKKATNKD
+1983 SSAAIANVKKATNKD

-2004 KDAIAAINKAE
+2004 KDAITAINKAE

-2024 AAAITAINEASTKAN
+2024 AAAITAINEASAKAN
-2039 TQLTNKK
+2039 DQLPIQK
-2046 DQDAVKAVTN
+2046 DKDAVKAVTD

-2107 LKDTLNGKDDLAGV
+2107 LKDTLDGKDDLAGV

-2127 LNDLTDDQ
+2127 LKDLTDDQ
-2135 KTAFTKQAVDAYDRA
+2135 KTAFTKQAVDAYNRA

-2159 DQIESE
+2159 NQIENE
-2165 KNAGI
+2165 KNAGL

-2183 ATKNKA
+2183 AAKNKA
-2189 KSDLDKLASA
+2189 KSDLDQIAST
-2199 AGETDPND
+2199 AGQND
-2207 KDSINNERDK
+2207 TKDQDSINNERDK
-2217 AKDKIDKAKNT
+2217 AKDKIDQAKNT
-2228 DEVNKAKEEG
+2228 DEVSKAKDEG
-2238 QNAINGIEETG
+2238 QNAINGIEQTG

-2291 ELSAKIDQA
+2291 KLKEKIDQA
-2300 RKDGETRINSAKD
+2300 RKDGETRINSATD
-2313 KNGLTNAQSQNNNDL
+2313 KGSLSNAQNQNKNDL
-2328 NNIST
+2328 SQIGAE
-2333 DIGKEESLTN
+2333 IGKEESLTS

-2384 AQIIQNAKNDA
+2384 AQIIQNAKNDT
-2395 QDPNNAMNTA
+2395 QDPNDAMNSA

-2451 SQGENAI
+2451 SQGESAI

-2471 AKDSDNL
+2471 AKDTDNL

-2499 AEKNKQIAAIDDYVK
+2499 AEKNRQIAAIDDYVK
-2514 GKGDINSVATH
+2514 GKGDISSVATN
-2525 LTDDQKADLQKQL
+2525 LTNDQKADLQKQL
-2538 DQVVQSTKDKI
+2538 DQVVQNTKDKI
-2549 GKVTLPE
+2549 GSVKLPD
-2556 NATASDFEAAKKKLA
+2556 NPTQSDLEAAKKKLA
-2571 NIEHGVP
+2571 NIEQGVP
-2578 ENNEALDFG
+2578 ENNEALNFG
-2587 QAGVDKIY
+2587 QAGVDNVY
-2595 DLAKNRAD
+2595 DVAKNRAD

-2651 TDVNNIPDKKDGKDR
+2651 TDINNIPDKKDGKDR

-2687 DPTTGE
+2687 DPATGE
-2693 QMPGTSSVIDQAA
+2693 QMPGTSNVIDQAA

-2888 NNVNEHVKEGN
+2888 NNVNEHVKDGN

-2921 AANTAKGDIQVE
+2921 AANTAKDDIQVE
-2933 VNKAIDASKKKADQE
+2933 VNKAIDASKKKADKE

-2971 SIQNAFNKHKNT
+2971 SIQNAFDKHKNT

-3135 NSNAKLPNSSQVKLM
+3135 NSNAKLPNSSQVKLR

-3277 NEEVAPTY
+3277 NEEVAPTN

-3336 KYYALPDGLYIASGN
+3336 KYYGLPDGLYIASGN

-3358 LKHNAYIYNKYGHRL
+3358 LKHNAYTYNQYGHRL
-3373 GKKVLKKRKSV
+3373 GKKVLKKHKYV